1 MSVGHLDVFFGKI
14 FSWVFCPFL
23 MELFGL
29 FDVELYEFFVYS
41 CPLNNTDLN
50 CAGPLL
56 PNFFSVLN
64 AAILCDHG

>member
-1 MSVGHLDVFFGKI
+1 
-14 FSWVFCPFL
+14 

-50 CAGPLL
+50 CVDPLT
-56 PNFFSVLN
+56 PKFFQY
-64 AAILCDHG
+64 